1 MYQLVLSPTLSIP
14 SSIGGPES
22 PFFAV
27 ESSLEYI
34 NADDV
39 KTFCVYLMNKMWLDL
54 FKRRSYFN
62 PLDRFSSYFLLDEGV
77 GF

>member
-1 MYQLVLSPTLSIP
+1 M
-14 SSIGGPES
+14 
-22 PFFAV
+22 

-39 KTFCVYLMNKMWLDL
+39 VTFCVYLMNKMLLDL